1 MLFTILYFQE
11 QCVLLE
17 KKLEETNADLTRRL
31 RQAQEVKLFYE
42 SSKAVE
48 NTLWYLHN
56 SSLLYELFLNRW
68 VLDLAYVIFYL
79 KNIQ

>member
-11 QCVLLE
+11 QCILLE

-42 SSKAVE
+42 SSKTVE
-48 NTLWYLHN
+48 NTLWLPTQ
-56 SSLLYELFLNRW
+56 F
-68 VLDLAYVIFYL
+68 
-79 KNIQ
+79 